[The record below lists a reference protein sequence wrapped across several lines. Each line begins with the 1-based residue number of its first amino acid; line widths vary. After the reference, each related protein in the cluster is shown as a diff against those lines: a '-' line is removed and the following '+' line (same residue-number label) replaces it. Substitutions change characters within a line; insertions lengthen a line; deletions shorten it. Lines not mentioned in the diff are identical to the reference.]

1 MEGVEEINVGATADR
16 CQHLKGLEARESVV
30 DDEEGIWSTR
40 VTGGDQSDVLTY
52 GQVDEVNSRPINETP
67 IETLFRVKF
76 TSLSDIDV
84 FTNSIKEGK
93 YADILSTM
101 STANITHLPDSYVIR
116 QDQALPSDPIV
127 LYVDIT
133 TKFTSYVGVAG
144 ASTKEQP
151 NFSSNFHPL
160 VADPVFNCVNI
171 SIPRKVVEKKEALT
185 RIPIWV
191 KLHDVPLQIFED
203 DGIILI
209 ATFIRKPIMLDSY
222 TSSMCMDSWGR
233 SSFAR
238 CLIEVN
244 SEADLVDV
252 VTISIPSLTGDEFTK
267 ETIRVEYEWRPPRC
281 DECKVFGHIH
291 DHCPKKVKKRKG
303 KSKSTNGDKFASP
316 SVKQTVRYEPKETP
330 SAPKKGTTN
339 VRNLS
344 KLSSMLKTT
353 DTSPKKDNF
362 TMSNSFSAL
371 NDEEGDD
378 EEVENVYDESANLFK
393 SGGSSSFTVAAG

>member
-16 CQHLKGLEARESVV
+16 CQRLKGLEAGESVV

-52 GQVDEVNSRPINETP
+52 GQVDGVNSRPINETP

-171 SIPRKVVEKKEALT
+171 SIPRKVVEK
-185 RIPIWV
+185 
-191 KLHDVPLQIFED
+191 
-203 DGIILI
+203 DGISLI

-233 SSFAR
+233 SSFAQ

-244 SEADLVDV
+244 SKADLVDV
-252 VTISIPSLTGDEFTK
+252 VTIGIPSLTGDEFTT
-267 ETIRVEYEWRPPRC
+267 ETIRVEYKWRPPRC

-371 NDEEGDD
+371 NDEEVITATFGYKLHRCGIRK
-378 EEVENVYDESANLFK
+378 ELYKLL
-393 SGGSSSFTVAAG
+393 